1 MSNSSNSARV
11 SLKSISIILNFS
23 LILLFFSACNLS
35 SSNEPKKSANKLGS
49 FAHILPLSVQ
59 DKNSHL
65 IDYQKN
71 KIEKSS
77 TKKYKD
83 STDLIELALE
93 DQSKP
98 IMTFVQ
104 YSY

>member
-1 MSNSSNSARV
+1 MS
-11 SLKSISIILNFS
+11 
-23 LILLFFSACNLS
+23 FSACNLS
-35 SSNEPKKSANKLGS
+35 SSHESKKSSNKLGS
-49 FAHILPLSVQ
+49 FAHILPLTIQ
-59 DKNSHL
+59 EKNSHL

-71 KIEKSS
+71 NIEKSS
-77 TKKYKD
+77 TEKYKD
-83 STDLIELALE
+83 STDLIELALA